1 MYVLA
6 KKGISPAAR
15 NAILIGG
22 MCSIS
27 YFAVYIARNI
37 LGAISPKMIED
48 GAFNTAQIGTLSS
61 LYFITYAIGQLINGA
76 LGDKIKAKYMIS
88 LGLIFAGI
96 GNFAFPLLSANPIYS
111 YIAYAFTG
119 FCLSMIY
126 GPMTKV
132 VAENTK
138 LIYAT
143 RCSLGYT
150 FSSFFGSPAAGFL
163 AAILTWQSTFTV
175 SSAALIIMGV
185 LCFLGFIVLEHKGI
199 VKYNVFDHKQE
210 KGGGIKAL
218 IQRQIIKF
226 TIISIVT
233 GVVRTTV
240 VFWMPT
246 YISQYLGFSS
256 ESSALIF
263 TVSTFIIS
271 VTPFITVFLY
281 ERLNRNMNLT
291 IMISFIASC
300 LSFIGVYLFSD
311 PITNIIMLILAI
323 ITANMAATVMWSM
336 YCPSLWDT
344 GMVSS
349 ATGYLDFIS
358 YMAASVS
365 STLFA
370 NAVSS
375 IGWGKLILIWLG
387 LMVIGVITCIPFGK
401 LKKAK

>member
-1 MYVLA
+1 MQ
-6 KKGISPAAR
+6 KKSISPAAR

-27 YFAVYIARNI
+27 YLAVYIARNI
-37 LGAISPKMIED
+37 LGAVSPQMIDSGSFSTE
-48 GAFNTAQIGTLSS
+48 QIGTLSS

-96 GNFAFPLLSANPIYS
+96 GNLAFPLLSANPIYS

-132 VAENTK
+132 VAENTEP
-138 LIYAT
+138 IYAT
-143 RCSLGYT
+143 RASLGYT
-150 FSSFFGSPAAGFL
+150 FSSFFGSPVAGFL
-163 AAILTWQSTFTV
+163 AAYLTWQSTFSV
-175 SSAALIIMGV
+175 SSATLIIMGI
-185 LCFLGFIVLEHKGI
+185 LCFVGFIILERKGI
-199 VKYNVFDHKQE
+199 VKYNQFDFKKE
-210 KGGGIKAL
+210 KGGGIKVL
-218 IQRQIIKF
+218 IKRQIIKF
-226 TIISIVT
+226 TIISIIT

-240 VFWMPT
+240 VFWLPT
-246 YISQYLGFSS
+246 YISQYLNFSPDD
-256 ESSALIF
+256 AAKIF
-263 TVSTFIIS
+263 TVATLVISLTSFIS
-271 VTPFITVFLY
+271 VFIY
-281 ERLNRNMNLT
+281 ERLNRNMNTTLLVFFIT
-291 IMISFIASC
+291 SSIMFGCVFLFKQPTANIIFIVLAIMASC
-300 LSFIGVYLFSD
+300 
-311 PITNIIMLILAI
+311 
-323 ITANMAATVMWSM
+323 AAASMMWSM

-358 YMAASVS
+358 YMAASIS

-387 LMVIGVITCIPFGK
+387 LMVIGVIVCLPYNK
-401 LKKAK
+401 MKKHQ